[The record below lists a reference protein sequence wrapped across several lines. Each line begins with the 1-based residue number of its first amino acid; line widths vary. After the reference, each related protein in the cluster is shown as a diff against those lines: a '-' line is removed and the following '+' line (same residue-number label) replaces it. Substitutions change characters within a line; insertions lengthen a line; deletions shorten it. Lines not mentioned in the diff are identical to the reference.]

1 MENVFEEM
9 LAESTTVDEE
19 NEAEE
24 FDHSY
29 DLTDEDLASPE
40 EEESTEAEADEGDNE
55 PTGELN
61 PTNQAFAQMRTQN
74 KEYSQ
79 KISDIENLVKSLGM
93 KDIDDF
99 MVKAKDAQI
108 QREAKQ
114 KGIPAEVAQE
124 LAEIREL
131 KESFIAEREHSAQEA
146 KERNFVSNVQSF
158 VDANKLSNAAVDK
171 LSQDLEKDG
180 LSIDALMDI
189 PKPALDRILSSY
201 VGATYQKNL
210 ERKNAIKRELPI
222 TQSSKIDS
230 QSLNK
235 EIDAFARQLAGK

>member
-9 LAESTTVDEE
+9 LAESTAVDEE
-19 NEAEE
+19 NEAED

-40 EEESTEAEADEGDNE
+40 EEESIEAEVDEGDNE

-131 KESFIAEREHSAQEA
+131 KESFIAEREQSAQEA

-158 VDANKLSNAAVDK
+158 VDANKLSDAAVDK

-180 LSIDALMDI
+180 LSINALMDI

-201 VGATYQKNL
+201 VGTTYQKNL